1 MNSREIPFDPCPLLG
16 HPHIQTVLPAILG
29 VEKEPG
35 SRSVQVVLSD
45 GDQLITEITTPE
57 GWISSG
63 LTVVC
68 VPGFCGCHQDP
79 AMVRLARRFSS
90 QGIRVVRFNGRG
102 AGSGRGLAREVSNLH
117 FSRDVL
123 AVVEKIKE
131 MEPSSPITLI
141 GYSLGGNVVL
151 KMMGDL
157 GSANNGLV
165 SKVIAIAPPVDL
177 IQNMDRC
184 SVLSSSADWWMS
196 FYDRYFYQE
205 VRKKISSSS
214 FPEKGTMPSFFQ
226 DYVAPRFGFND
237 AHAYFAE
244 GSSIDTISK
253 IEIPCKILFAQ
264 DDPLV
269 LHHLLDSHELPLHIE
284 IYKTKKGG
292 HLGYLG
298 NPLKAQGF
306 YWLDSLLV
314 DWVSERNVS

>member
-1 MNSREIPFDPCPLLG
+1 MNARELPFDPCPLLG
-16 HPHIQTVLPAILG
+16 HPHIQTVLPPLLG

-35 SRSVQVVLSD
+35 SQSVPVVLPD

-57 GWISSG
+57 GWKSSD
-63 LTVVC
+63 LTVLC
-68 VPGFCGCHQDP
+68 VPGFCGCHEDP

-90 QGIRVVRFNGRG
+90 KGIRVARFNGRG
-102 AGSGRGLAREVSNLH
+102 AGSGRGLAREVANLH
-117 FSRDVL
+117 FSQDVL
-123 AVVEKIKE
+123 AVVQKIKE
-131 MEPSSPITLI
+131 LNPESSITVI

-165 SKVIAIAPPVDL
+165 SRVIAIAPPVDL
-177 IQNMDRC
+177 TTNMDRC
-184 SVLSSSADWWMS
+184 SLLFNKNWWMS

-205 VRKKISSSS
+205 VRKKISSDS
-214 FPEKGTMPSFFQ
+214 FPQKGTMPSFFQ
-226 DYVAPRFGFND
+226 DYVAPRFGFSD

-244 GSSIDTISK
+244 GSSIHTINK
-253 IEIPCKILFAQ
+253 IEISCKILFAQ

-269 LHHLLDSHELPLHIE
+269 LHDLLDSHELPPHIE

-298 NPLKAQGF
+298 NPLKPEGF

-314 DWVSERNVS
+314 DWVLGRDVS